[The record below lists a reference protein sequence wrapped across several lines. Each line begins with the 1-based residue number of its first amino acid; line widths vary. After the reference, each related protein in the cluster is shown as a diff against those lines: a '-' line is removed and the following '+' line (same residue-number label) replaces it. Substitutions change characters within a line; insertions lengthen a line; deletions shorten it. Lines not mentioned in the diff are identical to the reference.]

1 MNVVICLYNN
11 FFLYILCIPSL
22 FLHYSSTHVQVY
34 GSIGH
39 AMLPQLASAQGTGNR
54 CRLTN
59 GLIASSHLDILSPPL
74 HGLIMIA
81 AVENLRIS
89 KLAIQATDWKLSCNS
104 YAAAN
109 CMWLGH
115 VRAQYIVVSDTA
127 GWWFTG
133 YGALITWNGNFELE
147 STDVTWT
154 CTCNC
159 SLLLHSHTARPAWS
173 ITKSSVYCRH
183 GPSRIGVSWCS
194 PRTTS
199 ALGRPAEFCNLA
211 NVIQIFITRFIR

>member
-1 MNVVICLYNN
+1 MNSCTGIVKSEDNSISSAGCICLHHVVFPWRGWVRNLSETVMAGFMMNVVICLYNN

-89 KLAIQATDWKLSCNS
+89 KLAIQATDWKLSCN
-104 YAAAN
+104 
-109 CMWLGH
+109 C
-115 VRAQYIVVSDTA
+115 
-127 GWWFTG
+127 
-133 YGALITWNGNFELE
+133 
-147 STDVTWT
+147 
-154 CTCNC
+154 
-159 SLLLHSHTARPAWS
+159 
-173 ITKSSVYCRH
+173 
-183 GPSRIGVSWCS
+183 
-194 PRTTS
+194 
-199 ALGRPAEFCNLA
+199 
-211 NVIQIFITRFIR
+211 